1 MPQWSRLPTYQHW
14 FYRVGLLGLV
24 VIGLVVGVATARH
37 DAPRSE
43 LLAGA
48 PGSTES
54 TVAAGPGVST
64 APGAEAPFSLSSP
77 TPGSHWS
84 TQYVTFIG
92 VAPPGATVQ
101 ARDASA
107 VVTNTGTFAVSV
119 LLTTGQNDVDVIVT
133 NTDGES
139 STVSVTIYYDP
150 TPPPTKP
157 RDTLPEHT
165 PSTKPPDE
173 GKPPKD
179 STTTTHGGGGGGST
193 STTHTQPPTSTTEP
207 KTTTTQ
213 EEG

>member
-1 MPQWSRLPTYQHW
+1 MPTYQHW

-37 DAPRSE
+37 DSPRSE
-43 LLAGA
+43 VNAGA

-64 APGAEAPFSLSSP
+64 APGADAPFSLSSP
-77 TPGSHWS
+77 TEGSRWS

-119 LLTTGQNDVDVIVT
+119 LMTVGENRVDVIVT
-133 NTDGES
+133 NIEGER
-139 STVSVTIYYDP
+139 STVSVTVFYDP

-165 PSTKPPDE
+165 PSTKPPAE
-173 GKPPKD
+173 GKPPKS
-179 STTTTHGGGGGGST
+179 STTTTTGGGGGG
-193 STTHTQPPTSTTEP
+193 TTTTRPEPPPTTEP
-207 KTTTTQ
+207 RTTTTQ